1 MKPVSRLIL
10 PPLARNFQNRI
21 DARGPLKMEWEM
33 KKCTARIVS
42 HRASLIGDQSENT
55 GYRQVVFRLDSKQV
69 LKLRDA
75 GSNNGWM
82 SHASKNSSPKGL
94 RWVPEQAAKK
104 SRDVDK
110 TSDRTSLEFAD
121 NGETKRVVEY
131 LVLQKRVVKG
141 KEEDWKVWGFAQ
153 ESTPEVIEEDDAYWR
168 KTMAAQAEQA

>member
-10 PPLARNFQNRI
+10 PSLARNFQNRI
-21 DARGPLKMEWEM
+21 DARGSLQMEWEM

-42 HRASLIGDQSENT
+42 HRASVVGDQSENT
-55 GYRQVVFRLDSKQV
+55 AYRQVVFRLDSKQV
-69 LKLRDA
+69 LKIRDM
-75 GSNNGWM
+75 GSKNGRVP
-82 SHASKNSSPKGL
+82 HASKGSSPKGL
-94 RWVPEQAAKK
+94 KWVPEQAANNSK
-104 SRDVDK
+104 DMEK

-131 LVLQKRVVKG
+131 LVLQKRVVKR

-168 KTMAAQAEQA
+168 KTMAAQAEQV